1 MTKYNTQKVIA
12 IDVDGTLIIN
22 NVINDK
28 LVTWCKQQKAAG
40 YYMILWSARGK
51 VHAEQAAKISE
62 LIDTFDTIISKP
74 GYIVDDKGWSW
85 IKYTKNVTNLIFN
98 KQ

>member
-1 MTKYNTQKVIA
+1 
-12 IDVDGTLIIN
+12 
-22 NVINDK
+22 
-28 LVTWCKQQKAAG
+28 
-40 YYMILWSARGK
+40 MILWSARGK
-51 VHAEQAAKISE
+51 AHAEQAAKISK
-62 LIDTFDTIISKP
+62 LTDTFDTIISKP